1 MTDPGDVHAM
11 ARRIAA
17 FGLPG
22 HEDTSPFY
30 LPDDRWP
37 GLLATLTHQRTTGL
51 AVAAAESGWL
61 QLSTEQWQDLLTR
74 HREAM
79 GQVLG
84 IERRLLVL
92 ADAFDRAS
100 VSFVVLKGPSL
111 ARTVYPDPSWRF
123 FGDLDLLVHT
133 GDWRR
138 ACSVLEDLGLNR
150 ALPEPR
156 PGFDERFGKASV
168 HRRRGDIDVDL
179 HRTLVL
185 GPFGLWIEP
194 DRLFDHTVGFEVG
207 GRLFNR
213 FDDTLLMLHG
223 CIHASLGW
231 WPPLLTPIRDV
242 AQVAWFG
249 RVDWDRLRDHA
260 LRWRLSAVVQD
271 ALGRTEE
278 ILGIRMPEQAKS
290 LGELKPR
297 RRERQ
302 ALLAYSTD
310 RRGRGGTARATLQ
323 ALPGIRAKAAYIS
336 ALLFP
341 TKTFLAAR
349 GRGGQTSYW
358 RRWSVALHWISASK
372 ERSRRSGG

>member
-30 LPDDRWP
+30 LPDDQWP
-37 GLLATLTHQRTTGL
+37 GMLATLTQQRTTGL

-84 IERRLLVL
+84 IERRLLV
-92 ADAFDRAS
+92 
-100 VSFVVLKGPSL
+100 P
-111 ARTVYPDPSWRF
+111 
-123 FGDLDLLVHT
+123 

-138 ACSVLEDLGLNR
+138 ACSVLEDLGLKR

-168 HRRRGDIDVDL
+168 HQGRGDIDVDL

-185 GPFGLWIEP
+185 GPFGLWIES
-194 DRLFDHTVGFEVG
+194 DRLFDHTVAFEAG
-207 GRLFNR
+207 GRFFNR

-310 RRGRGGTARATLQ
+310 RRGRGG
-323 ALPGIRAKAAYIS
+323 P
-336 ALLFP
+336 
-341 TKTFLAAR
+341 
-349 GRGGQTSYW
+349 TSY
-358 RRWSVALHWISASK
+358 RQRWSVALHWISASK
-372 ERSRRSGG
+372 ARSRRSG